1 MSAPTAIPEAEA
13 PTAEVRFEPVSD
25 GVLVVRLAG
34 AWRLGGARPLP
45 SECAR
50 AMEAQSV
57 RRLVIDA
64 SDVASWDTALLTWVA
79 AVAQICAARGVEL
92 DRSRLPAGIG
102 RLIRLSE
109 AVPERLE
116 QPVPARPP
124 WLARVGI
131 AASRTWRGALD
142 VLAFL
147 GRIVPALGRFA
158 TFRARFRADDLMLLV
173 QDAGARALP
182 IITLVSVIVGLIL
195 AFVGAVQ
202 LRLFGADLYVANLV
216 AVAMVREMGAMVVGI
231 VMAGRT
237 GAAFAAQLGTMT
249 VTEEVDALTT
259 FGISAVDFLVLPRIV
274 ALVLMTPFLVL
285 YAIVLGIGGGAIV
298 GVGMLDVSAELYFDQ
313 TLSALSLTD
322 LWGGLFR
329 GSVYG
334 VLIAIIGCLRG
345 MQCGNNA
352 AAVGEA
358 TTSAVVTTLVA
369 IVVADGVLAVLFNLI
384 GI

>member
-1 MSAPTAIPEAEA
+1 MSASTAIPETSAPAAEA
-13 PTAEVRFEPVSD
+13 RFETSSD
-25 GVLVVRLAG
+25 GELLVRLAG
-34 AWRLGGARPLP
+34 AWRLGGTRPHPAAFASAL
-45 SECAR
+45 
-50 AMEAQSV
+50 EAQTI
-57 RRLVIDA
+57 RRVVLDA

-79 AVAQICAARGVEL
+79 TVAQICGERGVEL

-102 RLIRLSE
+102 RLIQLSE
-109 AVPERLE
+109 AVPEQIERAA
-116 QPVPARPP
+116 PARPP
-124 WLARVGI
+124 WIARVGI
-131 AASRTWRGALD
+131 AASRSWRGGLD

-147 GRIVPALGRFA
+147 GRIVPALFRFV
-158 TFRARFRADDLMLLV
+158 TFRARFRGDDLLLLV
-173 QDAGARALP
+173 QDAGVRALP
-182 IITLVSVIVGLIL
+182 IVTLVSVIVGLIL

-202 LRLFGADLYVANLV
+202 LRLFGADIYVANLV

-259 FGISAVDFLVLPRIV
+259 FGISAMDFLVLPRIV

-298 GVGMLDVSAELYFDQ
+298 GVGMLDISPELYFDQ
-313 TLSALSLTD
+313 TLSALTLTH

-334 VLIAIIGCLRG
+334 VLIAVIGCLRG

-352 AAVGEA
+352 AAVGQA
-358 TTSAVVTTLVA
+358 TTSAVVSTLVM
-369 IVVADGVLAVLFNLI
+369 IVVADGVLAVLFNLL